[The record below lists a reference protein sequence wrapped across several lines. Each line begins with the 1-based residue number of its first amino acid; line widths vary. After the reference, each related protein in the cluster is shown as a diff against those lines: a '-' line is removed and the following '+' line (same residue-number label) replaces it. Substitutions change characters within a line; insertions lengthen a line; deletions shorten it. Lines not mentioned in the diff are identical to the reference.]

1 MNGDTIWYL
10 ILPIAL
16 ILLAVAVAVFF
27 WSVRSNQF
35 EDLDRQGNNI
45 LFDDD
50 DGAHRRAQHH
60 DSRKDNDDRSA

>member
-16 ILLAVAVAVFF
+16 ILLAVVIAVFL
-27 WSVRSNQF
+27 WSVKSNQF
-35 EDLDRQGNNI
+35 EDLDRHGNNI

-50 DGAHRRAQHH
+50 QDAHRRAQ
-60 DSRKDNDDRSA
+60 RKDDDDQSA

>member
-16 ILLAVAVAVFF
+16 ILLVVAIAVFF
-27 WSVRSNQF
+27 WSVKSNQF
-35 EDLDRQGNNI
+35 EDLDRHGNNI

-50 DGAHRRAQHH
+50 QDAHHQAQ
-60 DSRKDNDDRSA
+60 SRKGHDDQSA

>member
-16 ILLAVAVAVFF
+16 ILLAVVIAVFL
-27 WSVRSNQF
+27 WSVKSNQF
-35 EDLDRQGNNI
+35 EDLDRHGNNI

-50 DGAHRRAQHH
+50 QDAHRRAQRKH
-60 DSRKDNDDRSA
+60 DDDQSA

>member
-50 DGAHRRAQHH
+50 GGAHRRAQHR

>member
-16 ILLAVAVAVFF
+16 ILLVVVIAVFL

-35 EDLDRQGNNI
+35 EDLDRHGNNI

-50 DGAHRRAQHH
+50 SEAHRRAQSKC
-60 DSRKDNDDRSA
+60 DDDRSA

>member
-16 ILLAVAVAVFF
+16 ILLVVAIAVFF

-50 DGAHRRAQHH
+50 QEAHRRAQ
-60 DSRKDNDDRSA
+60 DSDNDRSA

>member
-16 ILLAVAVAVFF
+16 ILLVVVIAVFL
-27 WSVRSNQF
+27 WSVKSNQF
-35 EDLDRQGNNI
+35 EDLDRHGNNI

-50 DGAHRRAQHH
+50 QDAHRRAQHKDDH
-60 DSRKDNDDRSA
+60 DQSA